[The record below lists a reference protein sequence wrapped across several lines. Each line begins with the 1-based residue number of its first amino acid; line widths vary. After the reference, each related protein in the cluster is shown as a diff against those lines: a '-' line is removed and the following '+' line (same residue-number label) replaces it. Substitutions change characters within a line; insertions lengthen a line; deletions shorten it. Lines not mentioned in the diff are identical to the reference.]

1 MPLAPR
7 LADVLDPVE
16 AGAVIDDDEW
26 VAVEVRGAAHRD
38 GGTLELDECR
48 LVGVS
53 LVGSAFDRF
62 RATDVLFE
70 DCDLSGVFADDA
82 DLLRVELRGCRL
94 RGLVLPQARL
104 RDVRIVGGS
113 LDEASLRL
121 ASGSRVEITGSSL
134 READLYGI
142 ELAESHLTG
151 CDLTGAELSA
161 ARLPGARLHGS
172 VLDGVRGAEGLR
184 GVVIDS
190 AQVHPLALRV
200 LAALDIEIDDE
211 IDDGIDIAIDDGID
225 DDAG

>member
-1 MPLAPR
+1 MPLPPR

-16 AGAVIDDDEW
+16 ARAVIDDDEW
-26 VAVEVRGAAHRD
+26 VGLEIRGAAHRD

-53 LVGSAFDRF
+53 LVGSVLERL

-70 DCDLSGVFADDA
+70 DCDLSGVAVDAA

-94 RGLVLPQARL
+94 RGVVLPQARL
-104 RDVRIVGGS
+104 HDVRIVGGT

-142 ELAESHLTG
+142 ELTESSLTG

-190 AQVHPLALRV
+190 GQLHALALRV
-200 LAALDIEIDDE
+200 FAALDIEV
-211 IDDGIDIAIDDGID
+211 D